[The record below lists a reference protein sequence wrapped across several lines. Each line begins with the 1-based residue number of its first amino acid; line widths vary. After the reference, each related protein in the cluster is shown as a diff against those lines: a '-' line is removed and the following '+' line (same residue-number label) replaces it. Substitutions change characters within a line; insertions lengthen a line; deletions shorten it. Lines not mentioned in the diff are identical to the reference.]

1 VATVVLLGVWLFVL
15 TNIDTLIIVSA
26 FCADNDYPIWEV
38 FVGHYLG
45 FTIGLIAAVAG
56 SVLAAELLKAW
67 SFLLGTVPLA
77 IGLRGLFVRPP
88 ETSIEESTVLPNST
102 GRISVVTVAG
112 IGLSGENLAV
122 YIPFFIELSTTELLV
137 MIGVY
142 LAAAGILFLVALV
155 AVYHVAVDG
164 ISDRL
169 DRWLVPTVLV
179 VVGGYVVLAGL
190 FAV

>member
-1 VATVVLLGVWLFVL
+1 MATVVLLGVWLFVL